1 MCIVN
6 LCRLTRFDEGE
17 VPVYHVSGVPDIFT
31 HVGCPS
37 GEMQEIWL
45 SEKDYNCAHS
55 YVLRN
60 CDYFQPFER
69 YYLVIILFY
78 YNISQ

>member
-1 MCIVN
+1 MWIVN

-17 VPVYHVSGVPDIFT
+17 VHVYHVSGVPDIFT
-31 HVGCPS
+31 HVGRPS
-37 GEMQEIWL
+37 GEMQEIWF

>member
-6 LCRLTRFDEGE
+6 VCRLTRFDEGE
-17 VPVYHVSGVPDIFT
+17 VPVYHVSRVPDIFT
-31 HVGCPS
+31 HVGRPS

-69 YYLVIILFY
+69 YNLVYHILFQY
-78 YNISQ
+78 IAL